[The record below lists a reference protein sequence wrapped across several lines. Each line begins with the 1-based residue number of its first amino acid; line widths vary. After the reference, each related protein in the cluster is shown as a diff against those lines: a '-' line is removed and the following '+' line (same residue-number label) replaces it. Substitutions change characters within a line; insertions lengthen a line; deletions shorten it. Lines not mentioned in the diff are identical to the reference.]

1 MVAEGEHY
9 SINILHLL
17 SSHYFKTINI
27 LANDLHVKCVQYQLN
42 KHHIG
47 QFKDMSLY
55 FRTSIIAIKMVI
67 NRI

>member
-1 MVAEGEHY
+1 MVAEGKHY

-27 LANDLHVKCVQYQLN
+27 LANDLHVKCVQYKLN

-47 QFKDMSLY
+47 QF
-55 FRTSIIAIKMVI
+55 
-67 NRI
+67 